1 MHGAPMSCYTVTT
14 LLAAVFALQPLSTV
28 LCADACEM
36 HRSKPSQQQAAH
48 CAESNHS
55 PPAPA
60 REEPTHDGSD
70 CRHPVVLCAG
80 LQTPLAEQRALDTV
94 QLATLPSPTPSF
106 ATPLSSPTNVIRRAD
121 TPPGVRLRVVPL
133 RI

>member
-1 MHGAPMSCYTVTT
+1 MFRFAVTT
-14 LLAAVFALQPLSTV
+14 VLAALFALQPLSIV
-28 LCADACEM
+28 LCVDECEM
-36 HRSKPSQQQAAH
+36 HRSKPTQQQAAR
-48 CAESNHS
+48 CVESNHS
-55 PPAPA
+55 PLPPA

-70 CRHPVVLCAG
+70 CRHPVVLCAR

-106 ATPLSSPTNVIRRAD
+106 AIPLSSFTSSVRRAE